1 MPLPLYSPHLKKSPK
16 EIRVRISARIENSEG
31 KHHVTLTTDTRMHSI
46 HIPPKPTGHGSSV
59 NGGELL
65 FLALATCYCND
76 IYREAAKRGINVKQ
90 VEVEVEGDFDAE
102 GEPAKNLTYRAKV
115 VAQASEEAIRELMH
129 HTDQVAEI
137 QNTLRV
143 ETPVRLGLIEAVA
156 V

>member
-1 MPLPLYSPHLKKSPK
+1 M
-16 EIRVRISARIENSEG
+16 RISARVENSEG
-31 KHHVTLTTDTRMHSI
+31 KHHVTVATDDRVRSI
-46 HIPPKPTGHGSSV
+46 YIPPKPTGYGSSA
-59 NGGELL
+59 NGAELL

-76 IYREAAKRGINVKQ
+76 IYREAAKRGIKVKQ
-90 VEVEVEGDFDAE
+90 VEVEVEGDFAAE
-102 GEPAKNLTYRAKV
+102 GEAARNVTYRAKV